1 MIGGKKMEWFNGTF
15 KYTDEK
21 LAAEYPVVAAHGL
34 RFSADGKQMAI
45 VNDFPEGTRE
55 IDLSDPKVG
64 AVDGATF
71 VFYHVFSGE
80 DAAAAKQAI
89 EVFLPVM
96 DAADN
101 NSVKLLRREP
111 DRLFQ
116 YADGHICLGLLRE
129 QDTLREKL
137 LPDAA
142 EDVFILPL
150 KRFMHKCPVCGRR
163 TLAYR
168 DYFLICDECGWEDE
182 GIDGDDEEPYF
193 APNGDYTI
201 RQYRKKYLEKKAA
214 DPDYS
219 WKREFDERMAQ
230 L

>member
-1 MIGGKKMEWFNGTF
+1 MEWFNGTF

-34 RFSADGKQMAI
+34 QFSADGKQMAI
-45 VNDFPEGTRE
+45 VNDFPEGSRE
-55 IDLSDPKVG
+55 IDLSDPKVDT
-64 AVDGATF
+64 VDGATF

-89 EVFLPVM
+89 EAFLPVM

-150 KRFMHKCPVCGRR
+150 KLFMHKCPVCGYR
-163 TLAYR
+163 TLPYR
-168 DYFLICDECGWEDE
+168 DYFFDLRRMRLGGRGHRRRRRRAVLRAQRRLHDPAIPQKVLR
-182 GIDGDDEEPYF
+182 EESRRSELHVV
-193 APNGDYTI
+193 G
-201 RQYRKKYLEKKAA
+201 
-214 DPDYS
+214 
-219 WKREFDERMAQ
+219 RMQ
-230 L
+230 